1 LIFFIVLN
9 ICFLAYRCAYCNYYN
24 NARKQKPVFSGKIA
38 AHDPQSVP
46 SQAQVQNETTTE
58 QMEISSSDSAHSN
71 DVNNETDIRHRTVN
85 VVKSES
91 RSRSPSAEHRSAL
104 LSSSSSSSNENLT
117 KED

>member
-1 LIFFIVLN
+1 MIFFIVLN

-46 SQAQVQNETTTE
+46 SQA